1 VSGRGRRG
9 EAPPRSGIL
18 VVDKSRGVT
27 SFDVVVA
34 VRRVLGARRVG
45 HGGTLD
51 PEAVGILPV
60 LIGEATKLSPY
71 LVDQD
76 KEYVAVVRWGVST
89 DTHDLSGRV
98 VATAPVPA
106 LSREAVDR
114 ACAPFRGRI
123 TQTPPMYSALHHAG
137 RRLYELA
144 REGVEVERTPREVV
158 VHALTVEALTPTT
171 ATLRIVCGKGMYV
184 RTLAADLGDR
194 LGCGGTLE
202 SLQRTRVGPF
212 TLAEAVSVAEVRPGN
227 APALWARVLG
237 ADAALEGWPAVT
249 LGDAETVAFL
259 HGQTVAPAAAGD
271 TAGFVRVYDGA
282 GRFLGVGERR
292 AGAVKPARILHA
304 DRPGTRELPA

>member
-1 VSGRGRRG
+1 MSGRNRRQ
-9 EAPPRSGIL
+9 EAPSRSGIL
-18 VVDKSRGVT
+18 VVDKTAGVT
-27 SFDVVVA
+27 SFDVVA
-34 VRRVLGARRVG
+34 TVRRVLGARRVG

-51 PEAVGILPV
+51 PDAVGILPI

-76 KEYVAVVRWGVST
+76 KEYVAIVRWGVTT

-98 VATAPVPA
+98 LATAPVPA
-106 LSREAVDR
+106 LTREAVER

-123 TQTPPMYSALHHAG
+123 AQTPPMYSALHHAG

-144 REGVEVERTPREVV
+144 REGVEVERAPREVV
-158 VHALTVEALTPTT
+158 VHTITVEAVTPAT
-171 ATLRIVCGKGMYV
+171 ATLRIVCGKGTYV

-194 LGCGGTLE
+194 LGCGGALE

-212 TLAEAVSVAEVRPGN
+212 TLAAAVSGADIRPGN

-249 LGDAETVAFL
+249 LGDAETIAFL
-259 HGQTVAPAAAGD
+259 HGQAAGAPGD
-271 TAGFVRVYDGA
+271 GTGFVRVYDGA
-282 GRFLGVGERR
+282 GRFLGIGDRR
-292 AGAVKPARILHA
+292 GGAVRPARILHA